1 MENTLVNISDLD
13 EIIYEYSGNPNC
25 TNHCSITHRFVMEIG
40 IVPYVKSVAF
50 VLISSLQDNAIF
62 GRYKVSC
69 LITTGEFLYQWLKER
84 NSTYGNFIWRQLEAE
99 IISLLYIKQI
109 RTHLMIKKSIV
120 FEDKILGYKPLKL
133 EKYQQIFSQNY
144 YLIILYSGKSDIQV
158 YQDKG
163 DRYDKIL
170 FEKTEEDVAWK
181 VPLSSLANNGGF
193 KCELQEKIYIIVNP
207 NKNEEIYCDIGK

>member
-1 MENTLVNISDLD
+1 MENLSVNISDLD

-25 TNHCSITHRFVMEIG
+25 TNHCSITHRFVMDIG

-50 VLISSLQDNAIF
+50 ALTSSLQANAIF

-69 LITTGEFLYQWLKER
+69 LITTGEFLYQWSKEY
-84 NSTYGNFIWRQLEAE
+84 NSTYGNFIWRQLEEE
-99 IISLLYIKQI
+99 IISLLYTKQI

-133 EKYQQIFSQNY
+133 EKYQQIFSQKY
-144 YLIILYSGKSDIQV
+144 YLRISHREKSDIQV

-163 DRYDKIL
+163 DHYDKIL
-170 FEKTEEDVAWK
+170 FEKTKDNVDWE
-181 VPLSSLANNGGF
+181 VPISSLANNGGF
-193 KCELQEKIYIIVNP
+193 KCELQEKIYIIINP
-207 NKNEEIYCDIGK
+207 NENEEIDCRIRK